1 LEQGQRRLRVAV
13 QKRLAAG
20 AGGRLEHRVSSVLED
35 LSFMAWAMTARRYR
49 LIAMLLGMAL
59 AASLGTAQATTKEG
73 ATKEGATRG
82 SDHVR
87 VGADQMHQLEVVKV
101 KPHAF
106 RVERSAIGHIA
117 FNEEATT
124 NVLAPFSGRVIR
136 LIANVGSPVKRGDPL
151 LEIDSPDQV
160 APQNEFIAAQAA
172 RNKARSQLNLA
183 QIVEKRVRDLH
194 EGKAVAFKEL
204 QQAEAQLAAAESD
217 MRSTDTA
224 FDAAR
229 VRLRILGRT
238 DAEVASLEQT
248 GTLSR
253 VTAIVAPIDGTV
265 IARKVGPGQYLKAD
279 SNEALY
285 VIADLKTMWLKAQ
298 IFEQDIAF
306 VRVGQ
311 PVEARVSAA
320 PNRIFRSRIDVIG
333 SASDLTTRR
342 VMVRSEIDN
351 ADGALKSDM
360 FASFKIETEAPAEM
374 PAVPTVAVI
383 REGDV
388 ATVWVETEPMMFK
401 RRLVEIGMQQDGLTQ
416 IRSGLALGEMVVAR
430 GAIFVDNE
438 WRQ

>member
-1 LEQGQRRLRVAV
+1 MNR
-13 QKRLAAG
+13 
-20 AGGRLEHRVSSVLED
+20 
-35 LSFMAWAMTARRYR
+35 AMTATTQR
-49 LIAMLLGMAL
+49 LIAMLFGMAL
-59 AASLGTAQATTKEG
+59 ATSSTAAEGTKKEG
-73 ATKEGATRG
+73 TIKGV
-82 SDHVR
+82 DYVR
-87 VGADQMHQLEVVKV
+87 VVSDQMHQLEVVKV
-101 KPHAF
+101 TPYAF
-106 RVERSAIGHIA
+106 RVQRSAIGQVA

-124 NVLAPFSGRVIR
+124 NVLTPFSGRVIR
-136 LIANVGSPVKRGDPL
+136 LIANLGSQVKRGDPL

-160 APQNEFIAAQAA
+160 APQNEFIAAQTA

-194 EGKAVAFKEL
+194 EGKAAPFKDL
-204 QQAEAQLAAAESD
+204 QQAEAQLAAAESE

-224 FDAAR
+224 FEAAR
-229 VRLRILGRT
+229 IRLRILGRT
-238 DAEVASLEQT
+238 DAEVATLEQT
-248 GTLSR
+248 GALSR
-253 VTAIVAPIDGTV
+253 ITAIVAPIDGTV

-279 SNEALY
+279 SNEPLF

-311 PVEARVSAA
+311 QIEARVAAA
-320 PNRIFRSRIDVIG
+320 PNRIFKARIDVVG
-333 SASDLTTRR
+333 SASDVTTRR

-383 REGDV
+383 REGNV
-388 ATVWVETEPMMFK
+388 ATVWVETEPMLFK
-401 RRLVEIGMQQDGLTQ
+401 RRLVEIGVQQDGLTQ